1 VIQHICNR
9 CKAIVREGV
18 IPYEVET
25 DALRRRI
32 AAKRIDLCDQCA
44 PMFEQFLK
52 GGTVVPPK
60 PTEAP
65 QAPAATEGFDF

>member
-1 VIQHICNR
+1 VIQHVCNR
-9 CKAIVREGV
+9 CKTIVREGV

-44 PMFEQFLK
+44 PMFEAFLK

-60 PTEAP
+60 PAEM
-65 QAPAATEGFDF
+65 EGVEQ

>member
-1 VIQHICNR
+1 
-9 CKAIVREGV
+9 VREGV

-52 GGTVVPPK
+52 GGIVVPP
-60 PTEAP
+60 E
-65 QAPAATEGFDF
+65 PAEPEGVKK